1 MAGDNEKAF
10 AKLGQSL
17 ALPQTAT
24 LAIQGP
30 LVVPLL
36 DDHEREWWP
45 ETDYMGMGERRRF
58 LVDAIAAKNRW
69 QTCRTPIPAKPLHF

>member
-1 MAGDNEKAF
+1 MDEVRLCDLRNSTRLTACIGDNEKAF

-17 ALPQTAT
+17 ELPQTAT

-45 ETDYMGMGERRRF
+45 ETDYMGMGER
-58 LVDAIAAKNRW
+58 
-69 QTCRTPIPAKPLHF
+69 